1 MKIIVLVTLETYCCI
16 HDFFT
21 EYLIL
26 KRLHDRK
33 NVLLYRMTIFSSRN
47 VFGHFFT
54 EEHPD
59 ELNDGILLG
68 GIVNGTATVSVEMS
82 AFSVAARN
90 ISIWSKVMDPLKFT
104 DHFKS
109 LVDQALQLS
118 DEVNAAGILILV
130 EGEVDWSRLR
140 KLIGETRVLVAATKP
155 EHLVGAEEFEFVP
168 VYLETG
174 DDDAIYS
181 ILTQAILRAV
191 ADDALSPGS
200 RIIAVYSG
208 FDPMHYDSVSVINLG
223 EHLERLSGRELRQLE
238 SKVPLKTLK
247 TVVDLAVEIGR
258 EGREGNNVGTLF
270 VIGDTRNVLM
280 KSKPAGFDPMRGYQR
295 KERNLN
301 DPRTREGI
309 KEIAQ
314 LDGAF
319 VVSSDGTCE
328 AACRYLDTS
337 TATITLSKGLGARHW
352 AGAAVSRMTTALAVV
367 VSQSSGTVRI
377 FQNGEVVLRIES
389 RTRRPMVWRDFDY
402 EPPSIAD

>member
-1 MKIIVLVTLETYCCI
+1 
-16 HDFFT
+16 
-21 EYLIL
+21 
-26 KRLHDRK
+26 
-33 NVLLYRMTIFSSRN
+33 MTTFSGN
-47 VFGHFFT
+47 
-54 EEHPD
+54 
-59 ELNDGILLG
+59 LLG
-68 GIVNGTATVSVEMS
+68 FFILEERGNGFLLEGRDDINVTVPIGKPAYSIP
-82 AFSVAARN
+82 ARTFFKRSN
-90 ISIWSKVMDPLKFT
+90 MMEPLKFT

-109 LVDQALQLS
+109 LIDHALQLS
-118 DEVNAAGILILV
+118 EDLDTAGVLILV

-140 KLIGETRVLVAATKP
+140 RLVGEARVLVAAIKS
-155 EHLVGAEEFEFVP
+155 ELLEGAEEFEFVP
-168 VYLETG
+168 IHVTATE
-174 DDDAIYS
+174 DEAIYS
-181 ILTQAILRAV
+181 VLTQAILRAV

-208 FDPMHYDSVSVINLG
+208 FDPMHFDSVSVINLG
-223 EHLERLSGRELRQLE
+223 EHLDRLSGRDLRQLE

-247 TVVDLAVEIGR
+247 MVVDLAVEIGR
-258 EGREGNNVGTLF
+258 EGREGNAVGTLF

-280 KSKPAGFDPMRGYQR
+280 LSKPAGFDPMRGYQR

-319 VVSSDGTCE
+319 IVSSDGTCE

-352 AGAAVSRMTTALAVV
+352 AGAAISRMTNALAIV

-389 RTRRPMVWRDFDY
+389 RHRRPMVWRDFDY
-402 EPPSIAD
+402 EPPTTMD